1 MGIALKL
8 GRTNGS
14 VNSREGWLVTRVA
27 LDRLE
32 KCHGEKTP

>member
-14 VNSREGWLVTRVA
+14 VNRREGWLVTRVVP
-27 LDRLE
+27 DRLE
-32 KCHGEKTP
+32 KCHGEKAP